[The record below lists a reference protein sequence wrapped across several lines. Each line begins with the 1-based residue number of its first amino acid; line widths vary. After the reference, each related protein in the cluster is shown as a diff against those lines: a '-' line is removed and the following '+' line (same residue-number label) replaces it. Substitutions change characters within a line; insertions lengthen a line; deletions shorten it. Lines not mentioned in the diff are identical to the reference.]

1 MPEKIGQYTIVSQL
15 GRGGMGI
22 VYKALDASLNRH
34 VAIKVLTERLTDD
47 QLFLQRFVREAQ
59 AAAGVSH
66 PNIVSIYYIGEDN
79 GNPYFVMEY
88 VTGKSLS
95 TMLAEEKRIANP
107 RAAQLILQ
115 AAHGLAAAHD
125 KGIIHRD
132 IKPGNLMLDERGM
145 VKIADFGLAL
155 PVAADTK
162 LTATGMLVGTPGYLA
177 PEQCRGEVVDHRT
190 DIYALGIT
198 FYELLSGTTP
208 FHAESPFALMKQI
221 LDEEAPDIA
230 AIHPDVD
237 PETRRIIAKMIA
249 KDRAQRYQSCHE
261 IVTDLEECLAKRGVR
276 SMTAGLATRSSAAV
290 VAAAAAASTP
300 TQIVSP
306 TMPVAAPP
314 AAVTMPNAP
323 MLKPDTLVT
332 PQPVAFVPPP
342 AKRSSA
348 LLPLLIIAILLGGG
362 FVAIYAG
369 MKVFHGWQASR
380 DQHAAA
386 TTTAPAKPQANTT
399 SAAALTPPLNPDV
412 LLTQP
417 QTPAATLDTS
427 APAAAAPQAVVP
439 SVVSTPAKSARAA
452 ASTSMPTRV
461 ATAAPLREP
470 APSQPQAAPRRALK
484 GVAVAVTG
492 DQALNGPIASVLTS
506 ELSAAGLDATDAQ
519 TLPATEELMRAGGAS
534 ASRLIERLREEGF
547 ASLLLARV
555 EPAGERE
562 LSYMGRHDTAYSSRV
577 TLVSYDLAS
586 GHPYGST
593 SSATIEYTSRT
604 AERESEKVIGPVA
617 RAKAESMQRNSH

>member
-95 TMLAEEKRIANP
+95 TMLTEETRIANP
-107 RAAQLILQ
+107 RAAQMVLQ

-155 PVAADTK
+155 PVSAETK

-261 IVTDLEECLAKRGVR
+261 IVTDLEEYLAKRGVR

-290 VAAAAAASTP
+290 VAAAAAAATP

-306 TMPVAAPP
+306 TVPVTAP
-314 AAVTMPNAP
+314 AAATMPNGP

-332 PQPVAFVPPP
+332 PQPVALQSSTVPPP
-342 AKRSSA
+342 QKRSSA

-380 DQHAAA
+380 DQQAS
-386 TTTAPAKPQANTT
+386 TTTAAPAKPQANTT

-417 QTPAATLDTS
+417 QQTPTATLDTS
-427 APAAAAPQAVVP
+427 TPAASSPAMVPVQTKTAPIATQ
-439 SVVSTPAKSARAA
+439 TPA
-452 ASTSMPTRV
+452 RV

-470 APSQPQAAPRRALK
+470 APSQPQSAPRRALK

-506 ELSAAGLDATDAQ
+506 ELSAAGLEATDAQ
-519 TLPATEELMRAGGAS
+519 TLPATEDLMRGGGAS
-534 ASRLIERLREEGF
+534 ASRLIDRLREEGF
-547 ASLLLARV
+547 ALLLLARV
-555 EPAGERE
+555 EPSGERE

-586 GHPYGST
+586 GRPFGPT

-604 AERESEKVIGPVA
+604 AERESEKVIGPLA